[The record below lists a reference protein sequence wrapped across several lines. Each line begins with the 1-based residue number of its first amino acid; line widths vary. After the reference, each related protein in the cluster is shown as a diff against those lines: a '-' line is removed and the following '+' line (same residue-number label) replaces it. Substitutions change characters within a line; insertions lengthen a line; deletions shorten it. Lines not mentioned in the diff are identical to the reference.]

1 MIEFTVNLLKTF
13 IYMMFFPSTLHMSRP
28 STSRFAVKCGLL
40 LDGTGKN
47 PLNDVF
53 LVVNNGVIESISK
66 TVDPSLEVLDAGNYT
81 VMPGLI
87 DAHLHL
93 AGHLTDKFVEES
105 IVTPYEI
112 HLIKALYDIQD
123 LLSSGYTTVRDCGSL
138 QGPYLK
144 MAVES
149 GLTKGPRIVTAGRVL
164 TQTFGH
170 GDEHYFPVEIVKL
183 RSDYKLGFG
192 GILCDGVEECMKA
205 ARTVLREGA
214 DFIKICSTGGVM
226 SQRDKPEDEQ
236 FTVEEIRA
244 IVNEAKKVRTF
255 VASHAQGAKGIKNAL
270 VAGVRTIEHGI
281 YLDDEGAKMMIEQD
295 AIMVPTLSI
304 VHQLVSKGRE
314 AGTPEWGLK
323 KSLEVIDTHVK
334 NVRKAKE
341 MGVKVATGTDFIGS
355 PMLKFGNNAMEL
367 QLLVEKCGF
376 APMEAI
382 VAATKNGADACG
394 LSSKTGTLEVGKLAD
409 MIAVQGNP
417 LDDISLLQKKENIKF
432 VMKGGVI
439 YA

>member
-1 MIEFTVNLLKTF
+1 
-13 IYMMFFPSTLHMSRP
+13 MSGTRA
-28 STSRFAVKCGLL
+28 SRFAVKCGLL
-40 LDGTGKN
+40 LDGTGKE
-47 PLNDVF
+47 PLHDVYI
-53 LVVNNGVIESISK
+53 LVNNGVIESISK
-66 TVDPSLEVLDAGNYT
+66 AVDPSLDVIDAGNYT

-112 HLIKALYDIQD
+112 HLIKSLYDIQD
-123 LLSSGYTTVRDCGSL
+123 LLSAGYTTVRDCGSL

-170 GDEHYFPVEIVKL
+170 GDEHYFPVEIVKQL
-183 RSDYKLGFG
+183 SNYKFGFG
-192 GILCDGVEECMKA
+192 GIICDGVEECMKA

-226 SQRDKPEDEQ
+226 SQKDKPEDEQ

-244 IVNEAKKVRTF
+244 IVNEARKVRTF

-281 YLDDEGAKMMIEQD
+281 YLDDEGAKMMVEQD

-304 VHQLVSKGRE
+304 VHQLVSKGKE

-323 KSLEVIDTHVK
+323 KSLEVIDVHVK
-334 NVRKAKE
+334 NVRKAKK

-355 PMLKFGNNAMEL
+355 PMLKFGANAMEL

-376 APMEAI
+376 TPMEAI
-382 VAATKNGADACG
+382 VAATRNGADACG
-394 LSSKTGTLEVGKLAD
+394 ILNKTGTLEVGKIAD
-409 MIAVQGNP
+409 LIAVQGNP
-417 LDDISLLQKKENIKF
+417 LDDISLLQKKENIKL
-432 VMKGGVI
+432 VMKGGVVC
-439 YA
+439 A

>member
-1 MIEFTVNLLKTF
+1 MLKRF
-13 IYMMFFPSTLHMSRP
+13 IYQIFSPLSSHMSGPP
-28 STSRFAVKCGLL
+28 SSRFAVKCGLL
-40 LDGTGKN
+40 LDGTGKE
-47 PLNDVF
+47 PLHDAF
-53 LVVNNGVIESISK
+53 VVVSNGKIESISK
-66 TVDPSLEVLDAGNYT
+66 NVESSIDIVDAGNYT

-123 LLSSGYTTVRDCGSL
+123 LLAAGYTTIRDCGSL

-192 GILCDGVEECMKA
+192 GILCDGVDECIKA
-205 ARTVLREGA
+205 ARTAFREGA

-236 FTVEEIRA
+236 FTVDEIRA
-244 IVNEAKKVRTF
+244 IVNEAKKVRSF

-281 YLDDEGAKMMIEQD
+281 YLDEEGAKMMIEQD

-304 VHQLVSKGRE
+304 VHQLVSKGKE
-314 AGTPEWGLK
+314 AGTPEWGLR
-323 KSLEVIDTHVK
+323 KSLEVIETHVK
-334 NVRKAKE
+334 NVKKAKSF
-341 MGVKVATGTDFIGS
+341 GVKIATGTDFIGS
-355 PMLKFGNNAMEL
+355 PMLKFGANAMEL
-367 QLLVEKCGF
+367 QLLVEKCDF
-376 APMEAI
+376 TPMDAI

-394 LSSKTGTLEVGKLAD
+394 ILDKTGTLEVGKYAD
-409 MIAVQGNP
+409 MIAVKGNP
-417 LDDISLLQKKENIKF
+417 LEDVKLLQKKENIKF
-432 VMKGGVI
+432 VMKGGVMV
-439 YA
+439 A

>member
-1 MIEFTVNLLKTF
+1 MLKRF
-13 IYMMFFPSTLHMSRP
+13 IYTLFTPFSSHMSGSP
-28 STSRFAVKCGLL
+28 SSRFAIKCGLL
-40 LDGTGKN
+40 LDGTGKD
-47 PLNDVF
+47 PLHDIFV
-53 LVVNNGVIESISK
+53 VVNNGKIESISK
-66 TVDPSLEVLDAGNYT
+66 NVDGPIEVVDAGNYT

-87 DAHLHL
+87 DSHLHL

-123 LLSSGYTTVRDCGSL
+123 LLSAGYTTVRDCGSL

-149 GLTKGPRIVTAGRVL
+149 GLTKGPRIVTSGRVL

-183 RSDYKLGFG
+183 RSEYKLGFG
-192 GILCDGVEECMKA
+192 GILCDGVDECIKA
-205 ARTVLREGA
+205 ARTVFREGA

-244 IVNEAKKVRTF
+244 IVNEAKKVRSF

-281 YLDDEGAKMMIEQD
+281 YLDEEGAKMMIEQD

-304 VHQLVSKGRE
+304 VHQLVSKGKE
-314 AGTPEWGLK
+314 VGTPEWGLK

-334 NVRKAKE
+334 NVKKAKSL
-341 MGVKVATGTDFIGS
+341 GVKIATGTDFIGS
-355 PMLKFGNNAMEL
+355 PMLKFGANAMEL
-367 QLLVEKCGF
+367 QLLVEKCDF
-376 APMEAI
+376 TPMEAI

-394 LSSKTGTLEVGKLAD
+394 LLNKTGTLEVGKCAD
-409 MIAVQGNP
+409 IIAVKGNP
-417 LDDISLLQKKENIKF
+417 LEDVKLLQNKENIKF
-432 VMKGGVI
+432 VIKGGVI
-439 YA
+439 VA

>member
-1 MIEFTVNLLKTF
+1 MSGP
-13 IYMMFFPSTLHMSRP
+13 PS
-28 STSRFAVKCGLL
+28 SRFAVKCGLL
-40 LDGTGKN
+40 LDGTGKE
-47 PLNDVF
+47 PLHDAF
-53 LVVNNGVIESISK
+53 VVVSNGKIESISK
-66 TVDPSLEVLDAGNYT
+66 NVESSIEIVDAGNYT

-123 LLSSGYTTVRDCGSL
+123 LLAAGYTTIRDCGSL

-192 GILCDGVEECMKA
+192 GILCDGVDECIKA
-205 ARTVLREGA
+205 ARTAFREGA

-236 FTVEEIRA
+236 FTVDEIRA
-244 IVNEAKKVRTF
+244 IVNEAKKVRSF

-281 YLDDEGAKMMIEQD
+281 YLDEEGAKMMIEQD

-304 VHQLVSKGRE
+304 VHQLVSKGKE
-314 AGTPEWGLK
+314 AGTPEWGLR
-323 KSLEVIDTHVK
+323 KSLEVIETHVK
-334 NVRKAKE
+334 NVKKAKSF
-341 MGVKVATGTDFIGS
+341 GVKIATGTDFIGS
-355 PMLKFGNNAMEL
+355 PMLKFGANAMEL
-367 QLLVEKCGF
+367 QLLVEKCDF
-376 APMEAI
+376 TPMDAI

-394 LSSKTGTLEVGKLAD
+394 ILDKTGTLEVGKYAD
-409 MIAVQGNP
+409 MIAVKGNP
-417 LDDISLLQKKENIKF
+417 LEDVKLLQKKENIKF
-432 VMKGGVI
+432 VMKGGVMV
-439 YA
+439 A

>member
-1 MIEFTVNLLKTF
+1 M
-13 IYMMFFPSTLHMSRP
+13 
-28 STSRFAVKCGLL
+28 L
-40 LDGTGKN
+40 LDGTGKE
-47 PLNDVF
+47 PLHDAF
-53 LVVNNGVIESISK
+53 VVVSNGKIESISK
-66 TVDPSLEVLDAGNYT
+66 NVESSIEIVDAGNYT

-123 LLSSGYTTVRDCGSL
+123 LLAAGYTTIRDCGSL

-192 GILCDGVEECMKA
+192 GILCDGVDECIKA
-205 ARTVLREGA
+205 ARTAFREGA

-236 FTVEEIRA
+236 FTVDEIRA
-244 IVNEAKKVRTF
+244 IVNEAKKVRSF

-281 YLDDEGAKMMIEQD
+281 YLDEEGAKMMIEQD

-304 VHQLVSKGRE
+304 VHQLVSKGKE
-314 AGTPEWGLK
+314 AGTPEWGLR
-323 KSLEVIDTHVK
+323 KSLEVIETHVK
-334 NVRKAKE
+334 NVKKAKSF
-341 MGVKVATGTDFIGS
+341 GVKIATGTDFIGS
-355 PMLKFGNNAMEL
+355 PMLKFGANAMEL
-367 QLLVEKCGF
+367 QLLVEKCDF
-376 APMEAI
+376 TPMDAI

-394 LSSKTGTLEVGKLAD
+394 ILDKTGTLEVGKYAD
-409 MIAVQGNP
+409 MIAVKGNP
-417 LDDISLLQKKENIKF
+417 LEDVKLLQKKENIKF
-432 VMKGGVI
+432 VMKGGVMV
-439 YA
+439 A

>member
-1 MIEFTVNLLKTF
+1 MSGP
-13 IYMMFFPSTLHMSRP
+13 PS
-28 STSRFAVKCGLL
+28 SRFAVKCGLL
-40 LDGTGKN
+40 LDGTGKE
-47 PLNDVF
+47 PLHDVF
-53 LVVNNGVIESISK
+53 AVVNNGKIESISK
-66 TVDPSLEVLDAGNYT
+66 NVESSIEIVDAGNCT

-123 LLSSGYTTVRDCGSL
+123 LLAAGYTTIRDCGSL

-183 RSDYKLGFG
+183 RSEYKLGFG
-192 GILCDGVEECMKA
+192 GILCDGVDECIKA
-205 ARTVLREGA
+205 ARTAFREGA

-236 FTVEEIRA
+236 FTVDEIRA
-244 IVNEAKKVRTF
+244 IVNEARKVRSF

-281 YLDDEGAKMMIEQD
+281 YLDEEGAKMMIEQD

-304 VHQLVSKGRE
+304 VHQLVSKGKE
-314 AGTPEWGLK
+314 AGTPEWGLR

-334 NVRKAKE
+334 NVKKAKSF
-341 MGVKVATGTDFIGS
+341 GVKIATGTDFIGS
-355 PMLKFGNNAMEL
+355 PMLKFGANAMEL
-367 QLLVEKCGF
+367 QLLVEKCDF
-376 APMEAI
+376 TPMEAI

-394 LSSKTGTLEVGKLAD
+394 ILNKTGTLEPGKCAD
-409 MIAVQGNP
+409 MIAVKGNP
-417 LDDISLLQKKENIKF
+417 LEDVKLLQKKENIKF
-432 VMKGGVI
+432 VMKGGVMV
-439 YA
+439 A

>member
-1 MIEFTVNLLKTF
+1 MLKRF
-13 IYMMFFPSTLHMSRP
+13 IYMIFIPFPLRMSGL
-28 STSRFAVKCGLL
+28 SSSRFAVKCGLL
-40 LDGTGKN
+40 LDGTGEE
-47 PLNDVF
+47 PLQDVF
-53 LVVNNGVIESISK
+53 IAVSDGKIESISK
-66 TVDPSLEVLDAGNYT
+66 NVEPSIEVVDAGNYT
-81 VMPGLI
+81 VMPGLV

-123 LLSSGYTTVRDCGSL
+123 LLSAGYTTIRDCGSL

-192 GILCDGVEECMKA
+192 GILCDGVDECIRA
-205 ARTVLREGA
+205 ARMAFREGA

-236 FTVEEIRA
+236 FTVEEICA
-244 IVNEAKKVRTF
+244 IVNEAKKVRSF

-281 YLDDEGAKMMIEQD
+281 YLDEEGAKMMIEQN
-295 AIMVPTLSI
+295 AILVPTLSI

-334 NVRKAKE
+334 NMKKAKSL
-341 MGVKVATGTDFIGS
+341 GVKIATGTDFIGS
-355 PMLKFGNNAMEL
+355 PMLKFGVNAMEL
-367 QLLVEKCGF
+367 QLLVEKCDF
-376 APMEAI
+376 TPMDAI

-394 LSSKTGTLEVGKLAD
+394 ILDKTGTLEIGKFAD
-409 MIAVQGNP
+409 MIAVKGNP
-417 LDDISLLQKKENIKF
+417 LEDVKILQRKENIKF

-439 YA
+439 VG

>member
-1 MIEFTVNLLKTF
+1 MSGP
-13 IYMMFFPSTLHMSRP
+13 PS
-28 STSRFAVKCGLL
+28 SRFAVKCGLL
-40 LDGTGKN
+40 LDGTGKE
-47 PLNDVF
+47 PLHDAF
-53 LVVNNGVIESISK
+53 VVVSNGKIESISK
-66 TVDPSLEVLDAGNYT
+66 NVESSIDIVDAGNYT

-123 LLSSGYTTVRDCGSL
+123 LLAAGYTTIRDCGSL

-149 GLTKGPRIVTAGRVL
+149 GLTKGPRIITAGRVL

-192 GILCDGVEECMKA
+192 GILCDGVEECIKA
-205 ARTVLREGA
+205 ARTAFREGA

-236 FTVEEIRA
+236 FTVDEIRA
-244 IVNEAKKVRTF
+244 IVNEAKKVRSF

-281 YLDDEGAKMMIEQD
+281 YLDEEGAKMMIEQD

-304 VHQLVSKGRE
+304 VHQLVSKGKE
-314 AGTPEWGLK
+314 AGTPEWGLR
-323 KSLEVIDTHVK
+323 KSLEVIETHVK
-334 NVRKAKE
+334 NVKKAKSF
-341 MGVKVATGTDFIGS
+341 GVKIATGTDFIGS
-355 PMLKFGNNAMEL
+355 PMLKFGANAMEL
-367 QLLVEKCGF
+367 QLLVEKCDF
-376 APMEAI
+376 TPMDAV

-394 LSSKTGTLEVGKLAD
+394 ILDKTGTLEVGKYAD
-409 MIAVQGNP
+409 MIAVKGNP
-417 LDDISLLQKKENIKF
+417 LEDVKLLQKKENIKF
-432 VMKGGVI
+432 VMKGGVMV
-439 YA
+439 A

>member
-1 MIEFTVNLLKTF
+1 MLKRF
-13 IYMMFFPSTLHMSRP
+13 IYQIFSPLSSHMSGPP
-28 STSRFAVKCGLL
+28 SSRFAVKCGLL
-40 LDGTGKN
+40 LDGTGKE
-47 PLNDVF
+47 PLHDAF
-53 LVVNNGVIESISK
+53 VVVSNGKIESISK
-66 TVDPSLEVLDAGNYT
+66 NVESSIEIVDAGNYT

-123 LLSSGYTTVRDCGSL
+123 LLAAGYTTIRDCGSL

-192 GILCDGVEECMKA
+192 GILCDGVDECIKA
-205 ARTVLREGA
+205 ARTAFREGA

-236 FTVEEIRA
+236 FTVDEIRA
-244 IVNEAKKVRTF
+244 IVNEAKKVRSF

-281 YLDDEGAKMMIEQD
+281 YLDEEGAKMMIEQD

-304 VHQLVSKGRE
+304 VHQLVSKGKE
-314 AGTPEWGLK
+314 AGTPEWGLR
-323 KSLEVIDTHVK
+323 KSLEVIETHVK
-334 NVRKAKE
+334 NVKKAKSF
-341 MGVKVATGTDFIGS
+341 GVKIATGTDFIGS
-355 PMLKFGNNAMEL
+355 PMLKFGANAMEL
-367 QLLVEKCGF
+367 QLLVEKCDF
-376 APMEAI
+376 TPMDAI

-394 LSSKTGTLEVGKLAD
+394 ILDKTGTLEVGKYAD
-409 MIAVQGNP
+409 MIAVKGNP
-417 LDDISLLQKKENIKF
+417 LEDVKLLQKKENIKF
-432 VMKGGVI
+432 VMKGGVMV
-439 YA
+439 A

>member
-1 MIEFTVNLLKTF
+1 MSGP
-13 IYMMFFPSTLHMSRP
+13 PS
-28 STSRFAVKCGLL
+28 SRFAVKCGLL
-40 LDGTGKN
+40 LDGTGKE
-47 PLNDVF
+47 PLQDVF
-53 LVVNNGVIESISK
+53 VVVGNGKIESISK
-66 TVDPSLEVLDAGNYT
+66 NVEPSIEVVDAGNYT

-123 LLSSGYTTVRDCGSL
+123 LLSAGYTTIRDCGSL

-170 GDEHYFPVEIVKL
+170 GDEHYFPVEIVKM

-192 GILCDGVEECMKA
+192 GILCDGVDECIRA
-205 ARTVLREGA
+205 ARTAFREGA

-244 IVNEAKKVRTF
+244 IVNEAKKVRSF

-270 VAGVRTIEHGI
+270 MAGVRTIEHGI
-281 YLDDEGAKMMIEQD
+281 YLDEEGAKMMIEQD

-323 KSLEVIDTHVK
+323 KSLEVIDAHVK
-334 NVRKAKE
+334 NVKKAKSL
-341 MGVKVATGTDFIGS
+341 GVKIATGTDFIGS
-355 PMLKFGNNAMEL
+355 PMLKFGANAMEL
-367 QLLVEKCGF
+367 QLLVEKCDF
-376 APMEAI
+376 TPMDAI

-394 LSSKTGTLEVGKLAD
+394 VLDKTGTLEVGKFAD
-409 MIAVQGNP
+409 MIAVKGNP
-417 LDDISLLQKKENIKF
+417 LEDVKILQRRENIKF
-432 VMKGGVI
+432 VMKGGVMVG
-439 YA
+439 